1 MLLYKDRLKTFARGL
16 FTTTHWYN
24 TCLMEALVFAVS
36 GQTEGIIQSSLELL
50 TTKVKSLII

>member
-1 MLLYKDRLKTFARGL
+1 MKPDQSHVFN
-16 FTTTHWYN
+16 TTRWHN

>member
-1 MLLYKDRLKTFARGL
+1 MKSTQSHL

-36 GQTEGIIQSSLELL
+36 GQTEGIIQLSLELL
-50 TTKVKSLII
+50 TSKVKSLIIERRIYS